1 MDRITHGMARTINQT
16 VETGKRVTAIKK
28 PGNGA
33 ETRTYG
39 HVINT
44 VPLGAMQV
52 MDMTDLNLDYRKKL
66 AIRKILCDSA
76 DKLSVRL
83 RNRWWEHLASGPFK
97 GGQSFS
103 DLPIRRCV
111 YPSYGINTPDA
122 PGTSYKWAQDSAR
135 LGAYCSGDAKQ
146 NIVDV
151 ALRKLAAM
159 HNITY

>member
-1 MDRITHGMARTINQT
+1 MDRITHGMARIIDQT
-16 VETGKRVTAIKK
+16 VETGKRVKAIKRT
-28 PGNGA
+28 GNGA
-33 ETRTYG
+33 ETEPT
-39 HVINT
+39 
-44 VPLGAMQV
+44 AM
-52 MDMTDLNLDYRKKL
+52 
-66 AIRKILCDSA
+66 
-76 DKLSVRL
+76 
-83 RNRWWEHLASGPFK
+83 WEHLASGPFK

-122 PGTSYKWAQDSAR
+122 PGTMIASYKWAQDSAR

-151 ALRKLAAM
+151 ALRNLAAM